1 MKEKLNLRNVVFW
14 GIALSLL
21 VLFFTS
27 FAASASFKGTIEGDH
42 VEMVFS
48 NVIWGCKSYAGTVNG
63 GRFAM
68 ALGMPVV
75 NACGLIGVIL
85 LLLSSAGIVLV
96 TLLLKDEKIK
106 KILIFV
112 TGGVVVIGGVLLFF
126 VSEASWYC
134 LIQSMID
141 EGIGSA
147 DIATVKAYYAGF
159 KSISGYG
166 IVGGIIAILLGG
178 GVIVTRLFV
187 PEKKLLK

>member
-63 GRFAM
+63 GRFASP
-68 ALGMPVV
+68 LGKPVV

-112 TGGVVVIGGVLLFF
+112 TGGVAVIGGVLLFF

-134 LIQSMID
+134 LKQSMLD
-141 EGIGSA
+141 EGISI
-147 DIATVKAYYAGF
+147 DIATLKTYYSGF

-166 IVGGIIAILLGG
+166 IAGGIIAILLGG